1 LLAERSG
8 GAVFTV
14 MTWNIENFFQPE
26 PADQANFNAKLDALA
41 DVIVAADPDL
51 LAVQEVGDE
60 VAFAALRDKLGAGW
74 SGELSAHFES
84 SHPIRVGWLTRGVLS
99 DVEEIIDLPA
109 ALSPVKVEDDGTT
122 MTKLGR
128 GAVAVTATTATG
140 IRVRALTAHLKSKLL
155 SFPGGRFSTNDEDE
169 RVRYGVYALNRRAAE
184 AAAIRQWATAS
195 LAGDWQDQPLLVCG
209 DLNDTLDAATTQL
222 LFGPPGS
229 QFGTGGFGRPDR
241 GDAQRL
247 WDVGYWMTP
256 PDNWSRMF
264 AGRQEL
270 IDHILISHPLTGRLQ
285 DTATVPL
292 KVPNIGVQPQPTPRA
307 AGKPPSDHRPVVAR
321 FDL

>member
-1 LLAERSG
+1 
-8 GAVFTV
+8 
-14 MTWNIENFFQPE
+14 MTWNIENFFTPE
-26 PADQANFNAKLDALA
+26 PADQVDFDAKLDALK
-41 DVIVAADPDL
+41 DVITAAEPNL

-74 SGELSAHFES
+74 SGALSTHFES
-84 SHPIRVGWLTRGVLS
+84 SHPIRVGWLAPGQLS
-99 DVEEIIDLPA
+99 EVEEIIDLPA

-122 MTKLGR
+122 MTQLGR

-140 IRVRALTAHLKSKLL
+140 MRVRALTVHLKSKLL
-155 SFPGGRFSTNDEDE
+155 SFPGGRFDTTDEDE
-169 RVRYGVYALNRRAAE
+169 RTRYGVYALNRRAAE
-184 AAAIRQWATAS
+184 AAAVRHWATAS
-195 LAGDWQDQPLLVCG
+195 SAGDWQGQPLLVCG
-209 DLNDTLDAATTQL
+209 DRNDTLDAATTQL

-247 WDVGYWMTP
+247 WDLGHWMTP

-270 IDHILISHPLTGRLQ
+270 IDHILISPPLTGRLH

-292 KVPNIGVQPQPTPRA
+292 QVPNVGVQPQTTPRA
-307 AGKPPSDHRPVVAR
+307 AGQSPSDHRPVLAR
-321 FDL
+321 LDL

>member
-1 LLAERSG
+1 M
-8 GAVFTV
+8 FTI
-14 MTWNIENFFQPE
+14 MTWNIENFFQPQ
-26 PADQANFNAKLDALA
+26 PADRADFDAKLDALA
-41 DVIVAADPDL
+41 DVIMAAQPDL

-60 VAFAALRDKLGAGW
+60 VAFAALRDRLGAGW
-74 SGELSAHFES
+74 NGELSTHFEA
-84 SHPIRVGWLTRGVLS
+84 SHAIRVGWLSPGELS
-99 DVEEIIDLPA
+99 DVQEIIDLPA

-155 SFPGGRFSTNDEDE
+155 SFPGGRFSTNDERE
-169 RVRYGVYALNRRAAE
+169 RARYGVYALNRRAAE
-184 AAAIRQWATAS
+184 AAAVPDRATAS
-195 LAGDWQDQPLLVCG
+195 LGGDWRENPLLVCG

-229 QFGTGGFGRPDR
+229 QFGTGGFDRPDA

-247 WDVGYWMTP
+247 WDTGYWMAP
-256 PDNWSRMF
+256 PNNWSRMF
-264 AGRQEL
+264 AGRGEL
-270 IDHILISHPLTGRLQ
+270 IDHILFSHALTKPPR
-285 DTATVPL
+285 DAATVPID
-292 KVPNIGVQPQPTPRA
+292 VPSIGMQPQTTPRA
-307 AGKPPSDHRPVVAR
+307 AGQPPSDHRPAVAH